1 MNEKVKRLESD
12 QNNLIEL
19 KIILLVFIIHI
30 SEKKKKK
37 KKNYYKMHIK
47 NIYICS
53 YTIKKI
59 YIFLLHKKENINI
72 CYFNKKEKRDEI
84 YFYFNDS
91 KY

>member
-1 MNEKVKRLESD
+1 
-12 QNNLIEL
+12 
-19 KIILLVFIIHI
+19 
-30 SEKKKKK
+30 
-37 KKNYYKMHIK
+37 MHIK